1 MRFVTANGLHHLRT
15 NIQRRAVGR
24 RRLYCSDAC
33 RQRAFRQREEE
44 RLCAVAIPNRRRSST
59 WLRFSTR
66 PSTRRPGGDAQNYR
80 RQPTGCPRK
89 RGNSSQAADR
99 AAVRLWHAMFRPT
112 GRGMT
117 TPLAWSI
124 CAVAIGV
131 SGAALWLHV
140 LNAGVDTRGV
150 TDGWATRVLVAP
162 LPAVLAA
169 LIASR
174 RPRNPVGW
182 LLLGGVISES
192 VAGLLAEY
200 ALYGRTTAPGSLA
213 GTAAAIWLSTF
224 IWTPAIAAF
233 VLMVLLFPDGR
244 LPSPAP
250 AWRLVASAA
259 VGASAALLVSTALAP
274 YPKAS
279 AWPPGFV
286 GLNPPLSGVGS
297 ALSDPIGALGG
308 LLLLA
313 SATGAVWAIV
323 FRFRRSRGV
332 EREQVTWILYA
343 AWIPLALLAAHLLPV
358 QLPSIVGPVAVSAF
372 SVAIA
377 IAILR
382 HRLFDIQVAVSRTFV
397 LVVLIAGL
405 AALYAGVVQETS
417 NVLRGR
423 LGAAP
428 PLLATAVVAMAF
440 APLHQLVQ
448 RAANRFL
455 FGDRGNAGAVMERV
469 GRSIQDPEIVGDVL
483 PALSRTLVAALKLQ
497 GARIEP
503 TSDPPATS
511 PSELDSLAIPLVVQ
525 GVHVG
530 RVVVIPRRGERL
542 RSADR
547 QLLSALSP
555 HLAIIVR
562 AVQLAEDLQ
571 RSRQLLVTTREDER
585 RRIRRDLHDGLG
597 PTLASVA
604 MQVEAALAS
613 VTDDPA
619 RAAAQLAM
627 THSHVESAIAD
638 IRRLVEGLRPPAL
651 DELGLLTAIRHQVSA
666 LSERSTKACPT
677 LDIVVEASGE
687 LSGLPAAVEV
697 AAYRIAAE
705 AVTNVVRH
713 ADATRCTVR
722 LVRGVSLQI
731 EVADDGR
738 GMGQHGHD
746 RSGVGIL
753 SMGERVAELG
763 GTLRVESVEPGGTTI
778 TAVLPLRAAGG

>member
-1 MRFVTANGLHHLRT
+1 M
-15 NIQRRAVGR
+15 I
-24 RRLYCSDAC
+24 
-33 RQRAFRQREEE
+33 
-44 RLCAVAIPNRRRSST
+44 
-59 WLRFSTR
+59 
-66 PSTRRPGGDAQNYR
+66 
-80 RQPTGCPRK
+80 
-89 RGNSSQAADR
+89 
-99 AAVRLWHAMFRPT
+99 RPT
-112 GRGMT
+112 GRQVT
-117 TPLAWSI
+117 TPLAWAV

-140 LNAGVDTRGV
+140 LNGGVDARGV

-182 LLLGGVISES
+182 LLLAGVTCES

-200 ALYGRTTAPGSLA
+200 ALYGRTTAPGSLP
-213 GTAAAIWLSTF
+213 GTATAIWLSTF
-224 IWTPAIAAF
+224 VWAPAIAAF

-244 LPSPAP
+244 LPSPARR
-250 AWRLVASAA
+250 WRIVAGTA
-259 VGASAALLVSTALAP
+259 VGAGAALLISTALAP
-274 YPKAS
+274 YPKEA
-279 AWPPGFV
+279 ARPAGFA
-286 GLNPPLSGVGS
+286 GLDHPLSGVGTVL
-297 ALSDPIGALGG
+297 ADPIGALGG

-313 SATGAVWAIV
+313 SAGGAVWAIAL
-323 FRFRRSRGV
+323 RFRRSRGV
-332 EREQVTWILYA
+332 EREQIMWVVYA
-343 AWIPLALLAAHLLPV
+343 AWIPLACLAIHLLPV
-358 QLPSIVGPVAVSAF
+358 QLPSIVGPVGVSIF
-372 SVAIA
+372 SGAIA

-382 HRLFDIQVAVSRTFV
+382 HRLFDVHVVVSRTFV

-405 AALYAGVVQETS
+405 AALYAGVVHETS
-417 NVLRGR
+417 NVLSGH

-428 PLLATAVVAMAF
+428 SVLATAVVAMAF
-440 APLHQLVQ
+440 APLHQLLQ
-448 RAANRFL
+448 HAANRFL

-469 GRSIQDPEIVGDVL
+469 GRSIQDPDIVHDVL
-483 PALSRTLVAALKLQ
+483 PALSTTLVAALKLQ
-497 GARIEP
+497 GARIEL
-503 TSDPPATS
+503 TSEPPSTS
-511 PSELDSLAIPLVVQ
+511 PTELDSLAIPLVVQ
-525 GVHVG
+525 GAHVG
-530 RVVVIPRRGERL
+530 RVVIIPREGERL

-555 HLAIIVR
+555 HLAIVVR
-562 AVQLAEDLQ
+562 AVQLGEDLQ
-571 RSRQLLVTTREDER
+571 RSRELLVTTREDER

-604 MQVEAALAS
+604 MQVEAALAL
-613 VTDDPA
+613 VTNDPA
-619 RAAAQLAM
+619 SAARQLAL
-627 THSHVESAIAD
+627 THSQVESAIAD

-651 DELGLLTAIRHQVSA
+651 DELGLLTAIRHQVTA
-666 LSERSTKACPT
+666 LSDRSTDACPT

-722 LVRGVSLQI
+722 LERGDSLQI

-746 RSGVGIL
+746 QTGVGIL

-763 GTLRVESVEPGGTTI
+763 GTLRVESAEPGGTTV
-778 TAVLPLRAAGG
+778 TAVLPLGAGRG